1 MATVEELDKAYKNYN
16 TDRAGAINQMY
27 DAQKQNQLSQL
38 ESAYNQSK
46 SAAQAAADKINPTY
60 QQKANDLAVQYE
72 RNRRNFNQQAAGNGI
87 NTGTASQAALAQNSM
102 YQRDYGRL
110 RTAEADAQAEA
121 NRGLADLEAQYQS
134 NIKAAVAEN
143 DYNRAAAL
151 LKEYNDRYSR
161 DLQQAQTL
169 AGFGD
174 FSGYANIYG
183 DQQATNMF
191 NTWKASN
198 PDLAYRTGRIDAD
211 EYFRMTGKYPAGY
224 TPPSTGG
231 GGGWYSGSGSGSGG
245 GLDLDAINGVGGTV
259 KTPTAASP
267 ATKGVLTGVGLGLN
281 AALSGATSSLGG
293 GTETRGSINRDA
305 ERALVRGQI
314 TPEQYREI
322 TRNTR

>member
-224 TPPSTGG
+224 SAPATGG
-231 GGGWYSGSGSGSGG
+231 GGGWPGSPGGSPR
-245 GLDLDAINGVGGTV
+245 GLDLDAINGED
-259 KTPTAASP
+259 
-267 ATKGVLTGVGLGLN
+267 TGNRVY
-281 AALSGATSSLGG
+281 LGG
-293 GTETRGSINRDA
+293 SLAVDPGKLAKASEEDLAYYDYIMKQRYGNSR
-305 ERALVRGQI
+305 R
-314 TPEQYREI
+314 
-322 TRNTR
+322 